1 MTLHLLSA
9 ARLGKRLSAGQ
20 VSPQEQAFYLSAS
33 FILWLLPGYLLIV
46 PIPNAQVWSI
56 PFGLWFYEAGT
67 LILIYVVGVLYCL
80 ERCHVEPKKHFLID
94 FSCLYAPISLTTLV
108 VVWGIFH
115 VYASLMPIWLQ
126 KLSFDSPPRLLELM
140 YSARFF
146 DLMRFLTIVG
156 GTFLVLIRIGN
167 HMERVSRLRLSANP
181 TVDADAQNSI
191 ARGSP

>member
-9 ARLGKRLSAGQ
+9 QRLGKRLGAGE

-33 FILWLLPGYLLIV
+33 FVLWLLPSYLLIAPAADV
-46 PIPNAQVWSI
+46 HAWSI
-56 PFGLWFYEAGT
+56 PFGLWFYELGT
-67 LILIYVVGVLYCL
+67 LVLMYVFGVLYCL
-80 ERCHVEPKKHFLID
+80 ARCHVEPKKNYLID

-115 VYASLMPIWLQ
+115 IYASLIPIWLQ
-126 KLSFDSPPRLLELM
+126 KFSFDSPPRLLELI

-156 GTFLVLIRIGN
+156 ATFLVLVRIGN
-167 HMERVSRLRLSANP
+167 HMELVSRFRLSANP
-181 TVDADAQNSI
+181 TVDPDAQNSD